1 MAPPTKLRTQDTG
14 TRDWAVAFPFRTNSG
29 AGLHAPPRSRVP
41 TFTQAGSGAQTIN
54 IQVYVCEP
62 KFKLRSGDSERPRW
76 TSVFLGARNEYRG
89 STLHASTI
97 PRSYDA
103 TVRQGL
109 RTLDGDRSGASV
121 PLVAGGHVT
130 VDLQLGA

>member
-1 MAPPTKLRTQDTG
+1 MRPLGA
-14 TRDWAVAFPFRTNSG
+14 AFR
-29 AGLHAPPRSRVP
+29 HA
-41 TFTQAGSGAQTIN
+41 
-54 IQVYVCEP
+54 
-62 KFKLRSGDSERPRW
+62 LRSNSASLSSVRAIRSDRDGC
-76 TSVFLGARNEYRG
+76 SVFLGARNEYRG